1 MSSALTLARPYARAA
16 FTLAREQQRL
26 DAWSQQIGFA
36 ADVADN
42 ATVRS
47 LLASPAMT
55 ADTAIIL
62 LAPDGDLDP
71 EFSRFLRLLEANGR
85 LSLLPEIAQLYEKA
99 RAEAEG
105 VVNVTITSATEL
117 EAAEVETLSAALRRR
132 FGTDIA
138 LTRAVNPDLIGGAV
152 IDAGDVVIDGSVRS
166 KLERLRAAL
175 TQ

>member
-16 FTLAREQQRL
+16 FALAREQQRL

-36 ADVADN
+36 ADVAGSN
-42 ATVRS
+42 AVRS
-47 LLASPAMT
+47 LLTSPKMT
-55 ADTAIIL
+55 ADTAVIL
-62 LAPDGDLDP
+62 LAPDEDLDP
-71 EFSRFLRLLEANGR
+71 DFSEFLRLLEANGR
-85 LSLLPEIAQLYEKA
+85 LSLLPEIAQLYEQA
-99 RAEAEG
+99 RAEAEH

-117 EAAEVETLSAALRRR
+117 EPAEVESISAALRRR

-152 IDAGDVVIDGSVRS
+152 IDAGDVVIDGSVRN
-166 KLERLRAAL
+166 KLERLRTTL